1 MIIIIMSGRQRK
13 NSNIRFNEH
22 QVAIKPGKLNSV
34 SPTAANY
41 LKVIN
46 SLKSRSGKD
55 ELFKEY

>member
-1 MIIIIMSGRQRK
+1 MIIMGERQRM

-22 QVAIKPGKLNSV
+22 QVAIKPGKLNSI
-34 SPTAANY
+34 PPIAANY
-41 LKVIN
+41 PKAIN

>member
-1 MIIIIMSGRQRK
+1 M

-22 QVAIKPGKLNSV
+22 QVAIKRGKMKSV
-34 SPTAANY
+34 PPIAANY